1 MVKPSV
7 GVRGL
12 LVSAAV
18 VAVLTATGVLV
29 VERLRPP
36 AAGAARANARPSE
49 LPAGP
54 VGAAEVVV
62 GPDGAQIFCPS
73 GAAPAITVNDA
84 AFEPALSDG
93 RSFAA
98 GKYRI
103 RLRGLVINETTA
115 TIAVDTYVVRVG
127 DTVWPATVRGPATI
141 KAGGAD
147 ELTVEGTY
155 DSTGPTQASVHVTMQ
170 WVWSATSLRPCGKRG
185 LIEDD

>member
-1 MVKPSV
+1 MKPPF
-7 GVRGL
+7 GARGL
-12 LVSAAV
+12 LAAV
-18 VAVLTATGVLV
+18 ALVTVLTAAGVLV
-29 VERLRPP
+29 VERLRP
-36 AAGAARANARPSE
+36 AAAPAARANARPPA

-54 VGAAEVVV
+54 DGAAEVVV
-62 GPDGAQIFCPS
+62 GADGAQIFCPA
-73 GAAPAITVNDA
+73 GAAPTITVNDA

-115 TIAVDTYVVRVG
+115 SIAVDTYVVRVG
-127 DTVWPATVRGPATI
+127 DTVWPAKVDGPATI

-147 ELTVEGTY
+147 ELTVDGTY

-185 LIEDD
+185 LVEDD